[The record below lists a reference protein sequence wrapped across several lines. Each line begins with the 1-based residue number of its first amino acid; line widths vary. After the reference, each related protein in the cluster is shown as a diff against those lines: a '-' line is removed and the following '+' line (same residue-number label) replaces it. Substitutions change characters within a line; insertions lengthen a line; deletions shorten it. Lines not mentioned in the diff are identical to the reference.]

1 MCERSLLAGRPWSA
15 VPAGPTLGTLLAVRR
30 RRVPA
35 LRERSDGGHRPRRRS
50 GGRWGGRGGRRRKLP
65 TAAVVALVV
74 AHDNQVIGVVP
85 APAHMNCKKG
95 LDNANELC
103 GNKFESTWAPD
114 VERVGYGC
122 IADEYSWN
130 Q

>member
-1 MCERSLLAGRPWSA
+1 M
-15 VPAGPTLGTLLAVRR
+15 
-30 RRVPA
+30 
-35 LRERSDGGHRPRRRS
+35 
-50 GGRWGGRGGRRRKLP
+50 
-65 TAAVVALVV
+65 

-95 LDNANELC
+95 LDNANRLC

-130 Q
+130 QGFTKAVCTVSRADGVQTSGEVPAPGAV